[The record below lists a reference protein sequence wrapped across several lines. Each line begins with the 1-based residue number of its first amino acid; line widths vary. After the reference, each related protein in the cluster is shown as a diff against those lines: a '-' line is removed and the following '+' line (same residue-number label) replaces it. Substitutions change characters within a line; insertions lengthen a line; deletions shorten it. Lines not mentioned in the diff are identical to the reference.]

1 MARHNTERPSYKG
14 ALGSPPPPQVTL
26 VALTI
31 QVPET
36 TKRALKLAAVEQG
49 TTVRAI
55 ADRALRT
62 ELGLEP

>member
-31 QVPET
+31 QVPES
-36 TKRALKLAAVEQG
+36 TKRALKTRAAETG
-49 TTVRAI
+49 ETVRVIANRAI
-55 ADRALRT
+55 RT
-62 ELGLEP
+62 ELGLKP